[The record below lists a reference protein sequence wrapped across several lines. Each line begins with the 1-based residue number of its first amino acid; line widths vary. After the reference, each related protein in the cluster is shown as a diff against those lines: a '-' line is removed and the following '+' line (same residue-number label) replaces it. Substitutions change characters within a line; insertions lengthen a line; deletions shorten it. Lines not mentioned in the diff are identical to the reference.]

1 VFACSFANKATARN
15 RSTTQNLR
23 TKKENIECHDKG
35 KECKEMRKKKKRDKK
50 KDKERGT
57 HTVMTVRGPTTTQ
70 NKNKKRKCMQYN
82 TMCDVKKRKI

>member
-23 TKKENIECHDKG
+23 TKKKNIECHGKG
-35 KECKEMRKKKKRDKK
+35 KECKEMRKKMKKN
-50 KDKERGT
+50 KERGT